1 VLSFADRIF
10 CIPAK
15 VILLGNII
23 RILIDGFISCRL
35 EEMLSMKL
43 WEFFAEMK
51 QTLIQTKLNETPSTP
66 CQ

>member
-1 VLSFADRIF
+1 MLSFAVRIF

-51 QTLIQTKLNETPSTP
+51 QTLIQIAKIE
-66 CQ
+66 

>member
-1 VLSFADRIF
+1 MLSFADRIF
-10 CIPAK
+10 CIPAE

-51 QTLIQTKLNETPSTP
+51 QTLIQIAKIE
-66 CQ
+66 